1 LIRLIRALIDTAA
14 LRHNLGTIRAYA
26 PGAKVMAVIK
36 ANAYGHGL
44 VSTALALAD
53 ADSFAVAR
61 LEEGMALRAAG
72 VRAPIVLLEG
82 VFSAEQLAEAA
93 HHGFDLVVHD
103 PLQLKLLEAH
113 RGADRFVVWIKIDT
127 GMNRLGFRPEKFP
140 DALARLRA
148 LTVPALELRAM
159 THLARADEMKLPMTG
174 TQLKLFQKALA
185 ESEVAA
191 GPNRLATSIGN
202 SAAILGWP
210 NAQGDWVRPGLALYG
225 VSPFGDETA
234 YTHGLKPVMTLETTV
249 LTVRDVKRGET
260 VGYAAA
266 WRAERDSTIAILAA
280 GYGDGLPRHLANGT
294 PVLIGDTRYELVG
307 RVSMDM
313 IAVDV
318 TGTAKVVTGNK
329 AVLWGEG
336 LPVEEVAAHA
346 GTIPYELL
354 CGVSQRVPLEL
365 K

>member
-1 LIRLIRALIDTAA
+1 MIRLLRALIDTAA

-26 PGAKVMAVIK
+26 PGSRVMAVVK

-61 LEEGMALRAAG
+61 LEEGIALRAAG
-72 VRAPIVLLEG
+72 VRTPIVLLEG

-93 HHGFDLVVHD
+93 HHRFELVVHD

-113 RGADRFVVWIKIDT
+113 RDAQRFIVWIKMDT
-127 GMNRLGFRPEKFP
+127 GMNRLGFRPEAFAP
-140 DALARLRA
+140 ALARLRA
-148 LTVPALELRAM
+148 LTVSPLELRAM
-159 THLARADEMKLPMTG
+159 THLARADERDVSMTREQIAKFESTLSEAGLTG
-174 TQLKLFQKALA
+174 TQ
-185 ESEVAA
+185 
-191 GPNRLATSIGN
+191 RLATSIGN
-202 SAAILGWP
+202 SAGTLGWP
-210 NAQGDWVRPGLALYG
+210 AAHGDWVRPGLALYG
-225 VSPFGDETA
+225 VSPFGNETA
-234 YTHGLKPVMTLETTV
+234 EKHGLKPVMTLETTV

-260 VGYAAA
+260 VGYAGA
-266 WRAERDSTIAILAA
+266 WRAERDSSIAILAA
-280 GYGDGLPRHLANGT
+280 GYGDGLPRHLENGT
-294 PVLIGDTRYELVG
+294 PVLIGGARYPLVG

-318 TGTAKVVTGNK
+318 TGAPKVVTGNK
-329 AVLWGEG
+329 AIIWGVG
-336 LPVEEVAAHA
+336 LPVEDVAKHA
-346 GTIPYELL
+346 DTIPYELL